1 MRRAREPGGE
11 GGHAARVPRGAAP
24 VVCHAQA
31 GPAGKAHRQPG
42 CGDREAVPPH
52 RRPRRNAQPAT
63 GGSRLHPAGDCP
75 AGRRPHRTHQA
86 RYRRQASPESRV
98 GAAGHAIRRARQSAG
113 TPGRYRC
120 RHVRRYSAGHPR
132 GPAGNRGGAG
142 GSAERA
148 HRSRHG
154 AAPIAGA
161 VGRTGSGVAV
171 ALPQALQY
179 SAADSGNAQRTV
191 PHHGH
196 QRGRHPVRRRT
207 AASARRRARVGRRH
221 RAAAAQF
228 RPLATGARCALRAGG
243 GVGGPDAPQR
253 TPSLL
258 PRAQS
263 ESGGSRRVARQFAGA
278 QDFGEA
284 GVGLLRLDRR
294 RTGGALQLRLLR
306 DARPIPPRTDG
317 RHARRTDQRAWRA
330 PRERRPP
337 PHRRPLALRA
347 GLEQRAED
355 RRAEVGPAP
364 RGNPAR
370 AASGRHRKAE
380 AAKGRRAGAQHQA
393 RRTRRVRELPGT
405 GWRPLVTEIE
415 RLEGERRELEE
426 GSDILR
432 TLQQQLTQLEAAAK
446 ETEARLASDQR
457 DETRAE
463 ERRAQAGE
471 LLAACDW
478 LLAGTSEEVKADV
491 FPRVESM
498 SFEALGSQ
506 VLTVESCDNRERE
519 MREWVQG
526 RIDAED
532 KNISRL
538 DERIV
543 KGMQAYRGRY
553 PLETREADASVQAA
567 GEYRKMLYRL
577 KADDLPR
584 FESAFKSLLNE
595 NTIRE
600 VANFQSQLNR
610 ERETIRERIETIN
623 RSLRGIVYN
632 PGRYIQLE
640 ANPNAD
646 PEIRDFLVAL
656 RACTEGS
663 LAGSDEAGYSEEKFL
678 QVKRIIERF
687 RGREG
692 TGELDKRWTAKV
704 TDVRHWFTFSAS
716 ERWKR

>member
-1 MRRAREPGGE
+1 MLKVRAADHAGLHASSLARKISVKPESAFYDWIDAELAARFNYACCETLDQFRREPMAITRAGQIKGRGERHEKDDRHRIDDRSRFVLGWSNEQKIAALKLDQHRLETRRAPLVD
-11 GGHAARVPRGAAP
+11 AI
-24 VVCHAQA
+24 
-31 GPAGKAHRQPG
+31 GK
-42 CGDREAVPPH
+42 
-52 RRPRRNAQPAT
+52 
-63 GGSRLHPAGDCP
+63 LK
-75 AGRRPHRTHQA
+75 
-86 RYRRQASPESRV
+86 
-98 GAAGHAIRRARQSAG
+98 
-113 TPGRYRC
+113 
-120 RHVRRYSAGHPR
+120 
-132 GPAGNRGGAG
+132 
-142 GSAERA
+142 
-148 HRSRHG
+148 
-154 AAPIAGA
+154 
-161 VGRTGSGVAV
+161 
-171 ALPQALQY
+171 LQR
-179 SAADSGNAQRTV
+179 D
-191 PHHGH
+191 
-196 QRGRHPVRRRT
+196 
-207 AASARRRARVGRRH
+207 
-221 RAAAAQF
+221 AAQE
-228 RPLATGARCALRAGG
+228 RNTRLAELAVFEGF
-243 GVGGPDAPQR
+243 Q
-253 TPSLL
+253 
-258 PRAQS
+258 
-263 ESGGSRRVARQFAGA
+263 E
-278 QDFGEA
+278 
-284 GVGLLRLDRR
+284 LD
-294 RTGGALQLRLLR
+294 
-306 DARPIPPRTDG
+306 
-317 RHARRTDQRAWRA
+317 
-330 PRERRPP
+330 
-337 PHRRPLALRA
+337 
-347 GLEQRAED
+347 
-355 RRAEVGPAP
+355 
-364 RGNPAR
+364 
-370 AASGRHRKAE
+370 
-380 AAKGRRAGAQHQA
+380 
-393 RRTRRVRELPGT
+393 
-405 GWRPLVTEIE
+405 WRPLVTEIE

-623 RSLRGIVYN
+623 RSLRGIDYN

-640 ANPNAD
+640 AISNTD

-716 ERWKR
+716 ERWREDGREFEHYADSGGKSGGQKEKLAYTVLAASLAYQFGLEMDVPRTRSFRFVVIDEAFGREIGRAHV